1 MLWDFL
7 GDDVVLF
14 IKWLVGDSF
23 QVLGVCSC
31 SNGWKF
37 LFIIWPEI
45 YQYFDLY
52 FLGEVKFFYISKQVL
67 LSTIFQFK

>member
-23 QVLGVCSC
+23 QVLSVCSC

-37 LFIIWPEI
+37 LFIIWLEI
-45 YQYFDLY
+45 YQYFDLF
-52 FLGEVKFFYISKQVL
+52 FLGEVNFFSISKQVL
-67 LSTIFQFK
+67 STIFRFK

>member
-37 LFIIWPEI
+37 LFII
-45 YQYFDLY
+45 
-52 FLGEVKFFYISKQVL
+52 
-67 LSTIFQFK
+67 